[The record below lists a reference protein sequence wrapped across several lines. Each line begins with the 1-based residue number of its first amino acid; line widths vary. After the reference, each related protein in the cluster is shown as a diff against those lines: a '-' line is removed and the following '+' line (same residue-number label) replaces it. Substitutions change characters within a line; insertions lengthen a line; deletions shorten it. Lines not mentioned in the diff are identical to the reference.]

1 MFIKIHGSSV
11 HGVDAIPITV
21 EVNWTAQGKEYCIVG
36 LPDAA
41 VKESIRRVESALKA
55 NKFEMPRTRIVINL
69 APADIKKV
77 APHSICQ
84 LPLEYSLHQNNF
96 IVQRCSMNSSSW
108 VN

>member
-11 HGVDAIPITV
+11 HGVDAIPIAV

-41 VKESIRRVESALKA
+41 VKESVRRVESALKS

-69 APADIKKV
+69 APADIKK
-77 APHSICQ
+77 AEQHLTCP
-84 LPLEYSLHQNNF
+84 LPLEFS
-96 IVQRCSMNSSSW
+96 
-108 VN
+108 